1 MTVCSGSSRHLQ
13 ARWEQGPAPLS
24 EEEGQHGAEL
34 SLPGEGG
41 ACGSA
46 WKKKKKEKDTH
57 TGAAQG
63 SGGGMEIRG
72 CGPRLVE
79 LRQTTEVTCC
89 ESGKKLV
96 SSVSSAE
103 HQPYPGQAV
112 APEEVCPPPA
122 CEGAGGHKMLQV
134 PGTLLPAPRA
144 PQPSQLLP
152 QRLSERLSAGLVWT
166 PA

>member
-1 MTVCSGSSRHLQ
+1 MQ
-13 ARWEQGPAPLS
+13 ARWEHGPAPLS
-24 EEEGQHGAEL
+24 EEGGQHGAEL

-72 CGPRLVE
+72 CGPRSVE

-134 PGTLLPAPRA
+134 PGTLLPAPQA

>member
-24 EEEGQHGAEL
+24 EEGGQQGAEL

-46 WKKKKKEKDTH
+46 WKEKDTH

-72 CGPRLVE
+72 CGPGLVE
-79 LRQTTEVTCC
+79 LMQTTEVMCC

-96 SSVSSAE
+96 SSVSSAG

-112 APEEVCPPPA
+112 PPEEVGPSPA
-122 CEGAGGHKMLQV
+122 CESAGGHEMLQV

-144 PQPSQLLP
+144 PQPRQLLP
-152 QRLSERLSAGLVWT
+152 QRLSEQLSAGLVWT
-166 PA
+166 PAR

>member
-1 MTVCSGSSRHLQ
+1 MQ
-13 ARWEQGPAPLS
+13 ARWEHGPAPLS
-24 EEEGQHGAEL
+24 EEGGQHGAEL

-46 WKKKKKEKDTH
+46 WKKKEKEKDTH
-57 TGAAQG
+57 TGAAKG

-72 CGPRLVE
+72 CGPRSVE

-122 CEGAGGHKMLQV
+122 CKGAGGHKMLQV